1 MTTLLYFSRLLFE
14 NLSEFSS
21 FCADKKKQKALRM
34 DAFLTASEADGFWGC
49 GTTVPASETQVYLQS
64 FKASAAGGGR
74 SQPATTLKQS
84 SPFSKNHWRR
94 LPKSLMRTNE
104 AMNLS
109 MNNT

>member
-1 MTTLLYFSRLLFE
+1 MVLIFLITILSRLLFE

-34 DAFLTASEADGFWGC
+34 DAFLTAAEADGFWGC
-49 GTTVPASETQVYLQS
+49 GT
-64 FKASAAGGGR
+64 R
-74 SQPATTLKQS
+74 SLRSLKQS

-109 MNNT
+109 MNNR

>member
-1 MTTLLYFSRLLFE
+1 MVLIFLITILSRLLFE

-21 FCADKKKQKALRM
+21 FCADKKKQIALRM
-34 DAFLTASEADGFWGC
+34 DAFLTAAEADGFWGC
-49 GTTVPASETQVYLQS
+49 GT
-64 FKASAAGGGR
+64 R
-74 SQPATTLKQS
+74 SLRSLKQS